1 MVGND
6 SHIGSSQLFGPGLSR
21 KVRNGG
27 SSLLAS
33 FGDPSLVQ
41 AVMFA
46 VGGVQ
51 GVLLVAMPH
60 WRVDHPLIVLG
71 VAVAALGA
79 APLIWLSR
87 RHLRPWSR
95 QVLSGIGVALTS
107 LAVFSCGPEPAS
119 LSAAYFYFLIVLYSA
134 AYFSP
139 VAAAGQLA
147 GVGVLYAAALALHPA
162 AAFLGQ
168 WIQTMAFLSVTALI
182 VGGYAFQVRRSADT
196 LNFQAFHDTLTGLGN
211 RALFFNRVDDA
222 LRRTDGRADQ
232 VAVVFLD
239 IDDFKTVNDSLG
251 HPTGDQLLTA
261 LAGCLGSLTRP
272 GDTLARLG
280 GDEFAMLLE
289 SGPMPQTAEEIA
301 VRIAAM
307 LATPFQLGDTEV
319 TISVSIGISVALQSQ
334 STCEEL
340 LREADLA
347 MYLAKQNGKGRFE
360 IIRLGM
366 QDDAYKHLALITDL
380 RHALVNNEFEV
391 FYQPIVGVRDAIPVG
406 AEALVRWH
414 HPQRGLVAPAEFVGA
429 AESTGLIVAIG
440 DWVLNEACRQA
451 QDWRQT
457 QTIDDAFYVSV
468 NLSLRQL
475 AEPKVTDDVARAL
488 RQSGLPPSALVLEI
502 TETALMLDFDA
513 GLARLQALKDLGVR
527 LALDDFGTGYSSLN
541 RLRSLPIDIV
551 KIDKSFIDEV
561 GREGQDR
568 ALVQSII
575 HFTHALGMTSVA
587 EGVEKPDQYDAL
599 GELGCDTIQGY
610 LFARPQPAVDTGR
623 TLLRLA
629 AGRVPPDR
637 DHHEPDAS
645 KSPGLNVG
653 PTDGTQGS
661 AVTG

>member
-1 MVGND
+1 LG
-6 SHIGSSQLFGPGLSR
+6 IGTVAVSLGVFG
-21 KVRNGG
+21 GG
-27 SSLLAS
+27 S
-33 FGDPSLVQ
+33 G
-41 AVMFA
+41 
-46 VGGVQ
+46 
-51 GVLLVAMPH
+51 
-60 WRVDHPLIVLG
+60 R
-71 VAVAALGA
+71 
-79 APLIWLSR
+79 
-87 RHLRPWSR
+87 
-95 QVLSGIGVALTS
+95 TS
-107 LAVFSCGPEPAS
+107 MST
-119 LSAAYFYFLIVLYSA
+119 AYFYFWVVLYA
-134 AYFSP
+134 ATYFGS
-139 VAAAGQLA
+139 VAAAGHLA
-147 GVGVLYAAALALHPA
+147 GIGVLYAAALALHPA
-162 AAFLGQ
+162 AEFAVQ
-168 WIQTMAFLSVTALI
+168 WIQAMSFLSVTALI
-182 VGGYAFQVRRSADT
+182 VGGYAFQVRRSAAA

-222 LRRTDGRADQ
+222 LRRTEGRADQ
-232 VAVVFLD
+232 VAVLFLD

-289 SGPMPQTAEEIA
+289 SGTMPQTAEGIA

-347 MYLAKQNGKGRFE
+347 MYLAKQNGKSRFE
-360 IIRLGM
+360 IIRPGM
-366 QDDAYKHLALITDL
+366 QDDAFKHLALITDL

-391 FYQPIVGVRDAIPVG
+391 FYQPIVGVRDAMPVG

-414 HPQRGLVAPAEFVGA
+414 HPQRGLVAPAEFVDA

-451 QDWRQT
+451 QAWRQA

-475 AEPKVTDDVARAL
+475 AEAKITDDVAQAL

-513 GLARLQALKDLGVR
+513 SLARLQALKDLGVR

-561 GREGQDR
+561 GHEGQDR
-568 ALVQSII
+568 ALVQSVI

-587 EGVEKPDQYDAL
+587 EGVERPDQYDAL

-610 LFARPQPAVDTGR
+610 LFARPQPGVDTGR

-629 AGRVPPDR
+629 AGQVPPDR

-645 KSPGLNVG
+645 KNPGLKVG
-653 PTDGTQGS
+653 PKQTGKSVQG
-661 AVTG
+661 

>member
-1 MVGND
+1 M
-6 SHIGSSQLFGPGLSR
+6 
-21 KVRNGG
+21 
-27 SSLLAS
+27 
-33 FGDPSLVQ
+33 
-41 AVMFA
+41 
-46 VGGVQ
+46 
-51 GVLLVAMPH
+51 
-60 WRVDHPLIVLG
+60 
-71 VAVAALGA
+71 
-79 APLIWLSR
+79 
-87 RHLRPWSR
+87 
-95 QVLSGIGVALTS
+95 
-107 LAVFSCGPEPAS
+107 
-119 LSAAYFYFLIVLYSA
+119 SA
-134 AYFSP
+134 
-139 VAAAGQLA
+139 
-147 GVGVLYAAALALHPA
+147 
-162 AAFLGQ
+162 
-168 WIQTMAFLSVTALI
+168 LSVTALI
-182 VGGYAFQVRRSADT
+182 VGGYAFQVRRSAAA
-196 LNFQAFHDTLTGLGN
+196 LNFQVLHDTLTGLGN

-222 LRRTDGRADQ
+222 LRRADGRADQ
-232 VAVVFLD
+232 VAVLFLD

-251 HPTGDQLLTA
+251 HPTGDQLLTT

-280 GDEFAMLLE
+280 GDEFAMLLQ
-289 SGPMPQTAEEIA
+289 SGPMPQTAEEVA

-360 IIRLGM
+360 IIRMGM
-366 QDDAYKHLALITDL
+366 QDDAFKHLALITDL

-391 FYQPIVGVRDAIPVG
+391 FYQPIVGVRDAMPAG
-406 AEALVRWH
+406 AEAVVRWH
-414 HPQRGLVAPAEFVGA
+414 HPQRGLVAPAEFVGT

-440 DWVLNEACRQA
+440 GWVLNEACRQA
-451 QDWRQT
+451 QAWRHSRT
-457 QTIDDAFYVSV
+457 TDDAFYVSV

-513 GLARLQALKDLGVR
+513 GLARLQALKHLGVR

-587 EGVEKPDQYDAL
+587 EGVERPDQYDAL
-599 GELGCDTIQGY
+599 RELGCDTIQGY
-610 LFARPQPAVDTGR
+610 LFARPQPGVDAGP

-629 AGRVPPDR
+629 AVSGATR
-637 DHHEPDAS
+637 S
-645 KSPGLNVG
+645 
-653 PTDGTQGS
+653 
-661 AVTG
+661 